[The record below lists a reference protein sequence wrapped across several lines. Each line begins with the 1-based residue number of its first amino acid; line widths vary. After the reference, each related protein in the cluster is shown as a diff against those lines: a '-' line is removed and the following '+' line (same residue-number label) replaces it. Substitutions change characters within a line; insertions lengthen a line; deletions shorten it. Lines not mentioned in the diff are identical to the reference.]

1 MIVYL
6 REQDY
11 DELIRYCRQQL
22 PLEACGILAG
32 NEEGLVEKVYEMK
45 NQDESP
51 RHFSL
56 DTGEQIA
63 VRKDMRER
71 GYRLIAYF
79 HSHPE
84 APARMSEEDK
94 RLAEEQSVHCIV
106 SFENEDKAVM
116 NAFQIDEQKNVK
128 NVEWKLIGDV

>member
-1 MIVYL
+1 MIFYL

-11 DELIRYCRQQL
+11 NELIRYCRQQL

-32 NEEGLVEKVYEMK
+32 NEEGLVKKVYEMK

-56 DTGEQIA
+56 DTVEQIA

-116 NAFQIDEQKNVK
+116 NAFQMDEQKNAK
-128 NVEWKLIGDV
+128 SVEWKLIGDV

>member
-1 MIVYL
+1 MIFYL

-116 NAFQIDEQKNVK
+116 NALQMDEQKNVK
-128 NVEWKLIGDV
+128 SVEWKLIGDV